1 MILLLSD
8 TNLVNMNSQIHL
20 AELTQFYLSV
30 LFKYNTSMG
39 Q

>member
-1 MILLLSD
+1 MI
-8 TNLVNMNSQIHL
+8 NSQVYL

-30 LFKYNTSMG
+30 LFKNNTSMG